1 MDIKPIRNDS
11 DLAWAIGEVTPYFEA
26 PPEKGTAAADRFD
39 VLSDLIEAYESRNF
53 PVADLDPV
61 AFLQAF
67 MEMSGR
73 TQADLGDLLS
83 SRSRASEILH
93 RKRALTVDMIFKLTD
108 AWGVP
113 AECLVK
119 PYKLDV
125 A

>member
-1 MDIKPIRNDS
+1 
-11 DLAWAIGEVTPYFEA
+11 
-26 PPEKGTAAADRFD
+26 
-39 VLSDLIEAYESRNF
+39 
-53 PVADLDPV
+53 
-61 AFLQAF
+61 

-119 PYKLDV
+119 PYKLEV